1 MSAPVETVIHEAV
14 GSRFATWVTGL
25 GAPVAARIE
34 RLPVPV
40 RRVVRAVVNVPRF
53 LLLLLFGLWRR
64 LVSPLYGQ
72 TCKYYPSCSAYGTQ
86 SVQRHGAARG
96 VVLTV
101 WRILRCNP
109 WSSGG
114 IDDVP
119 PAPPREAPPAPH
131 NEDLMRHVG
140 ASTPIRRGAPWD

>member
-72 TCKYYPSCSAYGTQ
+72 TCKYYPSCSAYGTA
-86 SVQRHGAARG
+86 VGAA
-96 VVLTV
+96 
-101 WRILRCNP
+101 
-109 WSSGG
+109 
-114 IDDVP
+114 
-119 PAPPREAPPAPH
+119 A
-131 NEDLMRHVG
+131 
-140 ASTPIRRGAPWD
+140 RRGPRRRSDGVADPALQPVEQRRHRRRATRTAP